1 MAEKHADYCVTAAK
15 HNNHTNHVASS
26 FFTWEWKYNEE
37 LKKFLWTPLGWKSS
51 VFITEKIVNGKLV
64 ITGKE
69 KEDSLS
75 HGSPIEIELRVKS
88 NGEKH
93 KISDLPDHR

>member
-15 HNNHTNHVASS
+15 HENKTNHIASS
-26 FFTWEWKYNEE
+26 FYTWEWRYDKEKDKY
-37 LKKFLWTPLGWKSS
+37 LWCGIGWKNSS
-51 VFITEKIVNGKLV
+51 FIAELVIKGKLV

-69 KEDSLS
+69 VPGKLEN
-75 HGSPIEIELRVKS
+75 GSPIEVELRVKS

-93 KISDLPDHR
+93 KITSLPDSR

>member
-15 HNNHTNHVASS
+15 HKNNTNHVASS
-26 FFTWEWKYNEE
+26 FFTWVWKYDKEQ
-37 LKKFLWTPLGWKSS
+37 KKFLWSSLGWKSS
-51 VFITEKIVNGKLV
+51 VFITEMIVSGKIV

-69 KEDSLS
+69 EVGHLS